1 MNPTE
6 ADKFVRAASL
16 LFVLQG
22 EISSKKS
29 TFRLRQAL
37 TGQPNGRKKSRV
49 DAAPKRAR

>member
-22 EISSKKS
+22 NITSKKS
-29 TFRLRQAL
+29 TFRLRQVI
-37 TGQPNGRKKSRV
+37 TGQPNGTKKNRV